1 MSNRLVCEPAMGI
14 PFVIGLGCSRYKW
27 TASGQEDVK
36 RNWGKDCIEL
46 ETLKLTSRII

>member
-1 MSNRLVCEPAMGI
+1 MGI